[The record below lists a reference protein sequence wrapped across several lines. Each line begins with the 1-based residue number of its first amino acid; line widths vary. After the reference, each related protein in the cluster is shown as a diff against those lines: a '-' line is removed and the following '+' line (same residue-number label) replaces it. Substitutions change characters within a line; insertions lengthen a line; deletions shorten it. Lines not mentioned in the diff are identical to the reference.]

1 MRTAGSNGRKTWSA
15 SAVAP
20 MAMATAFAGSL
31 GAPAAPAQAQ
41 GPAAWPAKPL
51 RWIAPY
57 PPGGSSDLVARAVG
71 TRLAEQVGQP
81 VLIDNRPGVGGALG
95 SALAARAAPDGY
107 TLLLANIAPLAIA
120 PHIHSGLGYDVA
132 RDFDPVTLLATGPTI
147 LVVGPSLQVKT
158 VGELI
163 ALARARPGF
172 LKYGSGGSGTPA
184 HLTTELLRSMTG
196 TDLVHVPY
204 KGTGQSVTDLLGGHI
219 DFVFASMPITAAHV
233 KAGRLRALAASS
245 ARRTSVAP
253 ELPTMDESGVPGFDM
268 VTWWGVVVPV
278 RTDSTIIERLNAAL
292 RKSLAHADTRE
303 RFIALGID
311 VQASSPGEFR
321 KFMAAEHARYARMA
335 KEVGLKAD

>member
-1 MRTAGSNGRKTWSA
+1 MRSDVPECTYKALRRVTAA
-15 SAVAP
+15 SCSLLAFGVVAVP
-20 MAMATAFAGSL
+20 QGQ
-31 GAPAAPAQAQ
+31 AQAQ
-41 GPAAWPAKPL
+41 ASGPWPSKPL

-95 SALAARAAPDGY
+95 SAIAARAAPDGY

-120 PHIHSGLGYDVA
+120 PHIHAGLGYDVA

-158 VGELI
+158 VGELV
-163 ALARARPGF
+163 ALARARPGS

-219 DFVFASMPITAAHV
+219 DFVFASMPVTAAHV
-233 KAGRLRALAASS
+233 KAGRLRAIAASS
-245 ARRTSVAP
+245 ARRTAVAP

-268 VTWWGVVVPV
+268 VTWWGMVVPA
-278 RTDSTIIERLNAAL
+278 RTDAAIVDRLNAAL
-292 RKSLAHADTRE
+292 RRALAHADVKE

-311 VQASSPGEFR
+311 VQASTPAEFR
-321 KFMAAEHARYARMA
+321 KFMATEHARYARMT